1 MPILPRVS
9 FIACAISFSV
19 VVLAQTP
26 AAPAA
31 GPQATPSIKRTPLQ
45 TVDVPAG
52 SYNAI
57 TAIAEIVP
65 NAAIGRHTHLGPET
79 GYMIEGEMTLMVDGQ
94 APKVVKAGE
103 SYQIPAGAV
112 HDARAGEKG
121 AKVMGV
127 YIIEKGRPLAIPAQ

>member
-1 MPILPRVS
+1 MPLFPRASIV
-9 FIACAISFSV
+9 ALAIGFSAA
-19 VVLAQTP
+19 VLAQAP

-31 GPQATPSIKRTPLQ
+31 QATPTIKRTPLQ
-45 TVDVPAG
+45 TVDVPGG

-57 TAIAEIVP
+57 TAIAEIVA
-65 NAAIGRHTHLGPET
+65 NAAIGRHTHPGPET
-79 GYMIEGEMTLMVDGQ
+79 GYMIEGEMTLMIDGQ

-103 SYQIPAGAV
+103 SYQIPAGVV

-127 YIIEKGRPLAIPAQ
+127 YIIEKGKPLAIPAP

>member
-1 MPILPRVS
+1 MPAFSRVS
-9 FIACAISFSV
+9 FTACAISLSAA
-19 VVLAQTP
+19 VLAQTP

-31 GPQATPSIKRTPLQ
+31 GPQATPNIKRTPLQ

-65 NAAIGRHTHLGPET
+65 NAVIGRHTHLGPET
-79 GYMIEGEMTLMVDGQ
+79 GYMIEGEMTLMIDGQ

-103 SYQIPAGAV
+103 SYQVPAGVV
-112 HDARAGEKG
+112 HDAKAGDKG

-127 YIIEKGRPLAIPAQ
+127 YIIEKGKPLAIPAQ